1 MGSQSLRR
9 GQTEV
14 EQAEGVLRKEL
25 QPEVLGVVLGLVL
38 GVVLEELE
46 EVGFLA
52 CRRETRG
59 RLLILLRGKLQSD
72 PFFQQLALLLQDF
85 ARNG

>member
-38 GVVLEELE
+38 GVLEALE
-46 EVGFLA
+46 EVGILA
-52 CRRETRG
+52 CLRESRG